1 MLISVEFEF
10 NFCLEMFANIIHVLY
25 ITADCTLQLIDI
37 DMDMVCKYKL
47 VHYSH
52 ICPLLQ
58 CKRGM
63 LMTFNI

>member
-10 NFCLEMFANIIHVLY
+10 NFCLEMFANIKHVLY
-25 ITADCTLQLIDI
+25 ITSDCTLQLIDI
-37 DMDMVCKYKL
+37 DMVCKYKL
-47 VHYSH
+47 VHFSH
-52 ICPLLQ
+52 ICLLLQ